1 MKIEE
6 SSRLSP
12 EVSNTE
18 VSDRRRIDGKV
29 DRKKEG
35 PREFRRKNVRIN
47 VA

>member
-18 VSDRRRIDGKV
+18 VSDRRRIDGEV